1 MRLKEYYNI
10 YNKKRNIKFQS
21 IVILL
26 VVFFAINMFY
36 TLGRFSNTVFGN
48 TSLTIAKWF
57 LLINNEQISG
67 NTTVLSSATPL
78 VNSNDGTTN
87 IDVGDECYFDI
98 TLNPSTTEVAVNYTI
113 SIDLTDASS
122 TLPTGTKIKKYEKY
136 NIDGT
141 QLISTTNVNATSL
154 TINDN
159 MNLANS
165 GVALASSDAVKYR
178 IYCQMPDF
186 ANLVQNTALSITPQ
200 ITVSQILNSD

>member
-21 IVILL
+21 IVIIL
-26 VVFFAINMFY
+26 VVFFAVNMFY
-36 TLGRFSNTVFGN
+36 TLGRFSNTVLGN
-48 TSLTIAKWF
+48 TSLNVAKWF
-57 LLINNEQISG
+57 FQVNNEQIEG
-67 NTTVLSSATPL
+67 NTSVLSSTTPL
-78 VNSNDGTTN
+78 VNSSDGTTN

-98 TLNPSTTEVAVNYTI
+98 ILNPSTTEVAVNYTI
-113 SIDLTDASS
+113 SIDLTDANS
-122 TLPTGTKIKKYEKY
+122 TLPTGTMIKKYSKY

-141 QLISTTNVNATSL
+141 QLISTTNVNATSV

-186 ANLVQNTALSITPQ
+186 ANLAQNTALSITPQ